1 MMKKEYARQVILVPQ
16 LQCGEFDQKIEIL
29 YSKMAA
35 KIINV
40 MCLFLGFVETFFQE
54 KTNMMFTLMFDPCF
68 KSMNCIM
75 DHVGRDQATVLVQ
88 QYDDLVMLAFL
99 NNNVGFL
106 CQVKLQHF

>member
-40 MCLFLGFVETFFQE
+40 MCLFLGFVETFSQE

-68 KSMNCIM
+68 K
-75 DHVGRDQATVLVQ
+75 A
-88 QYDDLVMLAFL
+88 
-99 NNNVGFL
+99 
-106 CQVKLQHF
+106 

>member
-1 MMKKEYARQVILVPQ
+1 
-16 LQCGEFDQKIEIL
+16 
-29 YSKMAA
+29 
-35 KIINV
+35 
-40 MCLFLGFVETFFQE
+40 
-54 KTNMMFTLMFDPCF
+54 MMFTLMFDPCF

-106 CQVKLQHF
+106 CQVKLQHFQFLHRLNHLQMGCLG